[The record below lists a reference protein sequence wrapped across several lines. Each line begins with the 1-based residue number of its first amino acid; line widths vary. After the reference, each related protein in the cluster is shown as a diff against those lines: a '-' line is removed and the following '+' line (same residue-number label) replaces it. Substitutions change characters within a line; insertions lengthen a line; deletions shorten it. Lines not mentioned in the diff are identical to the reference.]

1 MPDLDSYTGL
11 YMHNYYFYRNSLSG
25 QFEMIPW
32 DKDHTFGGAQINDI
46 LGMGGD
52 VSWVYYWDPF
62 LFENNSERPLFSQL
76 MSVPLYKMIY
86 AAHLRTIIN
95 DIYNTQFM
103 QDLAYEIQ
111 DSIEIFA
118 ENDPNLFPSFGQ

>member
-1 MPDLDSYTGL
+1 MIYTLNFGLDSIETILNVDRVLWYFASSNVMPDLDSYTGL
-11 YMHNYYFYRNSLSG
+11 YMHNYYLYRNSLSG
-25 QFEMIPW
+25 QFEIIPW

-76 MSVPLYKMIY
+76 MSCLLY
-86 AAHLRTIIN
+86 T
-95 DIYNTQFM
+95 
-103 QDLAYEIQ
+103 
-111 DSIEIFA
+111 S
-118 ENDPNLFPSFGQ
+118 PSPRD